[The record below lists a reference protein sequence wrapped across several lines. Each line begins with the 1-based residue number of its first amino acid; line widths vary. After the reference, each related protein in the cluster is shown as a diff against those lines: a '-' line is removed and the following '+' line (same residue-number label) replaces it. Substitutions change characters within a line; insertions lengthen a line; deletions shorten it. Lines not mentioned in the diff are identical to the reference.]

1 MRGDENV
8 TMEAPKQVVPAAL
21 SRRLIF
27 ISHATPQDNTFA
39 TWLATQLAI
48 AGYEVWCD
56 TTKLLGG
63 EGWWND
69 IAEAIDTYAA
79 RVLFVS
85 TLEAN
90 RKNGTLRELRLA
102 LGAQQKHKI
111 KDFLVPLKIDAFPFE
126 AMQKPLPDL
135 NAVRF
140 DDNWALG
147 LSRLLKLL
155 EREGIP
161 RSPLAGPTCVTEW
174 YARSLDRRRK
184 PIVANERCHSN
195 WFQITLPKHL
205 YLYSFGLP
213 SDTLEKRATGFKY
226 AHRIVGSAFLT
237 FASSAEMEDHFGP
250 AITVPKPTVVE
261 TEEFLEDGHAG
272 VGIAAFDAPNMVTDL
287 IRQVWEGTLD
297 ARKLGTHVLGS
308 GLSARYFTAGQ
319 LTKNR
324 AYFTAFGGRRTYRQL
339 VGNKSKRARDGT
351 KVPDGNWH
359 YALSCSPQLL
369 PFPRLVLRHHV
380 IFTDDGTT
388 PWAKPER
395 MHKARRSVCKQWW
408 NGEWRDRLF
417 AFTAELGSGKKKLA
431 IGVGGGQVLTVT
443 MLPMNF
449 TSPMSYLENA
459 DDGLDETA
467 EIELVEDE
475 DPEDDDDETP

>member
-1 MRGDENV
+1 MRGDGDM
-8 TMEAPKQVVPAAL
+8 TMEAPKQVAPAVN
-21 SRRLIF
+21 RRLIF

-56 TTKLLGG
+56 TTELLGG
-63 EGWWND
+63 EQWWED
-69 IAEAIDTYAA
+69 ISEAIDKYAA

-102 LGAQQKHKI
+102 LDAQEKHRL
-111 KDFLVPLKIDAFPFE
+111 KDFLIPLKIDAFPFE

-140 DDNWALG
+140 DDNWAAG
-147 LSRLLKLL
+147 LSRLLKLV

-161 RSPLAGPTCVTEW
+161 RSPLAGPTCVTDW

-195 WFQITLPKHL
+195 WFQIALPKQLHF
-205 YLYSFGLP
+205 YNFQLP
-213 SDTLEKRATGFKY
+213 SDTLVKRAKGFKC

-237 FASSAEMEDHFGP
+237 FAGPSDMQDHFGP
-250 AITVPKPTVVE
+250 AITVPTPALIDTQS
-261 TEEFLEDGHAG
+261 FLEAG
-272 VGIAAFDAPNMVTDL
+272 SNAANIAAFDAANMVTGL
-287 IRQVWEGTLD
+287 VRQIWESTLD
-297 ARKLGTHVLGS
+297 ARDLGTHVLGS
-308 GLSARYFTAGQ
+308 GLAARFFKSGQ
-319 LTKNR
+319 LSKNR

-339 VGNKSKRARDGT
+339 VGNKGKRAKDGT

-359 YALSCSPQLL
+359 FALSCSPQLL
-369 PFPRLVLRHHV
+369 PFARLMLRHHV
-380 IFTDDGTT
+380 IFTDDGAT

-408 NGEWRDRLF
+408 NAEWRDRLF
-417 AFTAELGSGKKKLA
+417 AFMTELGSGKKKLT
-431 IGVGGGQVLTVT
+431 IDVGGGQVLTVT
-443 MLPMNF
+443 MLPMSF
-449 TSPMSYLENA
+449 TSPVSYLENA
-459 DDGLDETA
+459 DDGLDETT

-475 DPEDDDDETP
+475 DPEDEDDQTP